1 MGDKLQELF
10 GKVGQNIINYLP
22 NLLAGILLVAVGWL
36 IGWFVKR
43 VIIQLAVLLRLEK
56 FLTGFRWGKAFDKAD
71 IRYGF
76 YNYLGNIFFFIIF
89 IIFFNDALNAWK
101 LVIFSK
107 VLEGAIFY
115 LPRMVI
121 SLIIMLVGWMI
132 ASWTSTSIQK
142 SLTREQIP
150 RSALIA
156 KFTKAVILLFFSAM
170 ALVELEIAQQIVIIG
185 FATVFITLGLV
196 TVVIFFV
203 GGKEFIRKLEARTK
217 GVKNQL

>member
-10 GKVGQNIINYLP
+10 GGVGQNIINYLP
-22 NLLAGILLVAVGWL
+22 NLFAGILLVAVGWI

-43 VIIQLAVLLRLEK
+43 IIIQLAVILRLEK
-56 FLTGFRWGKAFDKAD
+56 FLTGFRWGKAFAKAD

-89 IIFFNDALNAWK
+89 IIFFNDALNTWK

-115 LPRMVI
+115 LPRIVI
-121 SLIIMLVGWMI
+121 SLIIMLIGWMI
-132 ASWTSTSIQK
+132 ASWTSNSIQK

-185 FATVFITLGLV
+185 FATIFITLGLV

-203 GGKEFIRKLEARTK
+203 GGKEFIRKLELHPK
-217 GVKNQL
+217 EE

>member
-1 MGDKLQELF
+1 MSDKLQELF
-10 GKVGQNIINYLP
+10 GGVGQNIINYLP
-22 NLLAGILLVAVGWL
+22 NLFAGILLVAVGWL

-56 FLTGFRWGKAFDKAD
+56 FLTGFRWGKAFAKAD

-76 YNYLGNIFFFIIF
+76 YHYLGNIFFFIIF

-101 LVIFSK
+101 LVIFSR

-115 LPRMVI
+115 LPRIVI

-156 KFTKAVILLFFSAM
+156 KFTKAVSLLFFSAM

-185 FATVFITLGLV
+185 FATIFITLGLV

-203 GGKEFIRKLEARTK
+203 GGKEFIRKLEAPTK
-217 GVKNQL
+217 KE

>member
-1 MGDKLQELF
+1 MGNSLQELF
-10 GKVGQNIINYLP
+10 SGVGKNIIDYLP
-22 NLLAGILLVAVGWL
+22 NLFAGILLVAVGWL

-43 VIIQLAVLLRLEK
+43 VIIQLAVILRLEK
-56 FLTGFRWGKAFDKAD
+56 FLTGFRWGKAFAKAD

-89 IIFFNDALNAWK
+89 IIFFNDALTAWK

-115 LPRMVI
+115 LPRIVI
-121 SLIIMLVGWMI
+121 SLVIMLVGWMI
-132 ASWTSTSIQK
+132 ASWTSNSIQK

-185 FATVFITLGLV
+185 FATIFITLGLV

-203 GGKEFIRKLEARTK
+203 GGKEFVRKLEVHTK
-217 GVKNQL
+217 EE

>member
-1 MGDKLQELF
+1 MSDKLQELF
-10 GKVGQNIINYLP
+10 GGVGQNIINYLP

-43 VIIQLAVLLRLEK
+43 VIIQLAILLRLEK
-56 FLTGFRWGKAFDKAD
+56 FLTGFRWGKAFEKAD

-121 SLIIMLVGWMI
+121 SLVIMLVGWMI

-142 SLTREQIP
+142 SLIRERIP

-156 KFTKAVILLFFSAM
+156 KFSKAVILLFFSAM

-185 FATVFITLGLV
+185 FATIFITLGLV

-203 GGKEFIRKLEARTK
+203 GGKEFVRKLEAHTK
-217 GVKNQL
+217 EE

>member
-1 MGDKLQELF
+1 MGNNLQDLF
-10 GKVGQNIINYLP
+10 GGVGQNIINYLP
-22 NLLAGILLVAVGWL
+22 NLFAGILLVAVGWI

-43 VIIQLAVLLRLEK
+43 VIIQLAVILRLEK
-56 FLTGFRWGKAFDKAD
+56 FLTGFRWGKA
-71 IRYGF
+71 
-76 YNYLGNIFFFIIF
+76 FIIF

-115 LPRMVI
+115 LPRIVI
-121 SLIIMLVGWMI
+121 SLVIMLIGWMI
-132 ASWTSTSIQK
+132 SLWTSNSIQK
-142 SLTREQIP
+142 SLNREQIP

-185 FATVFITLGLV
+185 FATIFITLGLV
-196 TVVIFFV
+196 TVVVFFV
-203 GGKEFIRKLEARTK
+203 GGKEFIKKLELHPK
-217 GVKNQL
+217 EE

>member
-10 GKVGQNIINYLP
+10 GGVGQNIINYLP
-22 NLLAGILLVAVGWL
+22 NLFAGILLVAVGWL

-43 VIIQLAVLLRLEK
+43 IIIQLAVLLRLEK
-56 FLTGFRWGKAFDKAD
+56 FLTGFRWGKAFAKAD

-76 YNYLGNIFFFIIF
+76 YHYLGNIFFFIIF

-101 LVIFSK
+101 LVIFSR

-115 LPRMVI
+115 LPRIVI

-156 KFTKAVILLFFSAM
+156 KFTKAVSLLFFSAM

-185 FATVFITLGLV
+185 FATIFITLGLV

-203 GGKEFIRKLEARTK
+203 GGKEFIRKLEAPTK
-217 GVKNQL
+217 KE

>member
-1 MGDKLQELF
+1 MSDKLQELF
-10 GKVGQNIINYLP
+10 GGVGQNIINYLP
-22 NLLAGILLVAVGWL
+22 NLFAGILLVAVGWL

-43 VIIQLAVLLRLEK
+43 IIIQLAVLLRLEK
-56 FLTGFRWGKAFDKAD
+56 FLTGFRWGKAFAKAD

-76 YNYLGNIFFFIIF
+76 YHYLGNIFFFIIF

-101 LVIFSK
+101 LVIFSR

-115 LPRMVI
+115 LPRIVI

-156 KFTKAVILLFFSAM
+156 KFTKAVSLLFFSAM

-185 FATVFITLGLV
+185 FATIFITLGLV

-203 GGKEFIRKLEARTK
+203 GGKEFIRKLEAPTK
-217 GVKNQL
+217 KE

>member
-1 MGDKLQELF
+1 MGNSLQELF
-10 GKVGQNIINYLP
+10 SGVGKNIIDYLP
-22 NLLAGILLVAVGWL
+22 NLFAGILLVAVGWL

-43 VIIQLAVLLRLEK
+43 VIIQLAVILRLEK
-56 FLTGFRWGKAFDKAD
+56 FLTGFRWGKTFAKAD

-89 IIFFNDALNAWK
+89 IIFFNDALTAWK

-115 LPRMVI
+115 LPRIVI
-121 SLIIMLVGWMI
+121 SLVIMLVGWMI
-132 ASWTSTSIQK
+132 ASWTSNSIQK

-185 FATVFITLGLV
+185 FATIFITLGLV

-203 GGKEFIRKLEARTK
+203 GGKEFVRKLEVHAK
-217 GVKNQL
+217 EE

>member
-10 GKVGQNIINYLP
+10 GGVGQNIINYLP

-43 VIIQLAVLLRLEK
+43 VIIQLAILLRLEK
-56 FLTGFRWGKAFDKAD
+56 FLTGFRWGKAFEKAD

-121 SLIIMLVGWMI
+121 SLVIMLVGWMI

-142 SLTREQIP
+142 SLIRERIP

-156 KFTKAVILLFFSAM
+156 KFSKAVILLFFSAM

-185 FATVFITLGLV
+185 FATIFITLGLV

-203 GGKEFIRKLEARTK
+203 GGKEFVRKLEAHTK
-217 GVKNQL
+217 EE

>member
-1 MGDKLQELF
+1 MGDKFQELF
-10 GKVGQNIINYLP
+10 GGVGQNIINYMP
-22 NLLAGILLVAVGWL
+22 NLLAGIVLVLVGWL

-43 VIIQLAVLLRLEK
+43 VIIQLAVILRLEK
-56 FLTGFRWGKAFDKAD
+56 FLTGFRWGKAFEKAD

-76 YNYLGNIFFFIIF
+76 YSYLGNVFFFIIF

-101 LVIFSK
+101 LVIFSR

-115 LPRMVI
+115 LPRIVI
-121 SLIIMLVGWMI
+121 SLGITLIGWLI
-132 ASWTSTSIQK
+132 ASWTANSIEK
-142 SLTREQIP
+142 SLSRERIP

-170 ALVELEIAQQIVIIG
+170 ALVELEIAQEIVVIG

-203 GGKEFIRKLEARTK
+203 GGKEFIKKLELPMK
-217 GVKNQL
+217 E

>member
-1 MGDKLQELF
+1 MGEKLQELF
-10 GKVGQNIINYLP
+10 GEVGQNIINYLP

-101 LVIFSK
+101 LVIFSR

-121 SLIIMLVGWMI
+121 SLVIMLVGWMI

-156 KFTKAVILLFFSAM
+156 KFTKAVIMLFFSAM

-185 FATVFITLGLV
+185 FATIFITLGLV

-203 GGKEFIRKLEARTK
+203 GGKEFVRKLEVHTK
-217 GVKNQL
+217 EE

>member
-1 MGDKLQELF
+1 MGDKLQEVF
-10 GKVGQNIINYLP
+10 GGAGQNIINYLP
-22 NLLAGILLVAVGWL
+22 NLFAGILLVLVGWL
-36 IGWFVKR
+36 LGWFVKR
-43 VIIQLAVLLRLEK
+43 IIIQLAVILRLEK
-56 FLTGFRWGKAFDKAD
+56 FLTGFRWGKAFAKAD

-115 LPRMVI
+115 LPRIVI
-121 SLIIMLVGWMI
+121 SLIIMLLGWLI
-132 ASWTSTSIQK
+132 ASWTTNSIQK

-156 KFTKAVILLFFSAM
+156 KFAKGVILLFFSAM
-170 ALVELEIAQQIVIIG
+170 ALVELEIAQQIVVIG
-185 FATVFITLGLV
+185 FSTIIITLGLI

-203 GGKEFIRKLEARTK
+203 GGKEFIKKINVQA
-217 GVKNQL
+217 GGD

>member
-10 GKVGQNIINYLP
+10 GGVGQNIINYLP

-43 VIIQLAVLLRLEK
+43 VIIQLAILLRLEK
-56 FLTGFRWGKAFDKAD
+56 FLTGFRWGKAFEKAD

-121 SLIIMLVGWMI
+121 SLVIMLVGWMI

-142 SLTREQIP
+142 SLIREHIP

-156 KFTKAVILLFFSAM
+156 KFSKAVILLFFSAM

-185 FATVFITLGLV
+185 FATIFITLGLV

-203 GGKEFIRKLEARTK
+203 GGKEFVRKLEAHTK
-217 GVKNQL
+217 EE

>member
-1 MGDKLQELF
+1 MGDRLQELF
-10 GKVGQNIINYLP
+10 GGVGQNIINYLP
-22 NLLAGILLVAVGWL
+22 NLFAGILLVAVGWI

-43 VIIQLAVLLRLEK
+43 VIIQLAVILRLEK
-56 FLTGFRWGKAFDKAD
+56 FLTGFRWGKTFAKAD

-115 LPRMVI
+115 LPRIVI
-121 SLIIMLVGWMI
+121 SLVIMLAGWMI
-132 ASWTSTSIQK
+132 SLWTSNSIQK
-142 SLTREQIP
+142 SLNREQIP

-185 FATVFITLGLV
+185 FATIFITLGLV
-196 TVVIFFV
+196 TVVVFFV
-203 GGKEFIRKLEARTK
+203 GGKEFIRKLELHPK
-217 GVKNQL
+217 EE

>member
-1 MGDKLQELF
+1 MSDKLQELF
-10 GKVGQNIINYLP
+10 GGVGQNIINYLP
-22 NLLAGILLVAVGWL
+22 NLFAGILLVAVGLL

-43 VIIQLAVLLRLEK
+43 IIIQLAVLLRLEK
-56 FLTGFRWGKAFDKAD
+56 FLTGFRWGKAFAKAD

-76 YNYLGNIFFFIIF
+76 YHYLGNIFFFIIF

-101 LVIFSK
+101 LVIFSR

-115 LPRMVI
+115 LPRIVI

-156 KFTKAVILLFFSAM
+156 KFTKAVSLLFFSAM

-185 FATVFITLGLV
+185 FATIFITLGLV

-203 GGKEFIRKLEARTK
+203 GGKEFIRKLEAPTK
-217 GVKNQL
+217 KE

>member
-1 MGDKLQELF
+1 MGDKFQELF
-10 GKVGQNIINYLP
+10 GGVGQNIINYMP
-22 NLLAGILLVAVGWL
+22 NLLAGIVLVLVGWL

-43 VIIQLAVLLRLEK
+43 VIIQLAVILRLEK
-56 FLTGFRWGKAFDKAD
+56 FLTGFRWGKAFAKAD

-115 LPRMVI
+115 LPRIVI
-121 SLIIMLVGWMI
+121 SLIIILVGWLI
-132 ASWTSTSIQK
+132 ANWTANSIEK
-142 SLTREQIP
+142 SLSRERIP
-150 RSALIA
+150 RSVLIA

-170 ALVELEIAQQIVIIG
+170 ALVELEIAQEIVVIG

-203 GGKEFIRKLEARTK
+203 GGKEFIKKLELHSK
-217 GVKNQL
+217 EE